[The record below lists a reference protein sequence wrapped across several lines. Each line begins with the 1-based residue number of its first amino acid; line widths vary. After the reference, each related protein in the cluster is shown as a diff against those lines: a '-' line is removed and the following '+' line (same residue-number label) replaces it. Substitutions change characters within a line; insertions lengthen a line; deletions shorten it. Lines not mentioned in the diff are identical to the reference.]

1 MPPFQPEGDEDEEP
15 KALRQCFGYPML
27 WPESQIRLGAGS
39 TAPRITPPVVPGPS
53 HVVPDPDPDMQMAQ
67 DPNDDDDDVNVEAYI
82 NTAYCD
88 GLDDLDQGPSDKR
101 QTITKRLSFHSQET
115 PPDAAW
121 TEPPRGFISP
131 TTLHKVV
138 EKQNAIPMK
147 KKERKRKNK
156 KEIESQPPP
165 VTKPIRAQDGP
176 PRHKGLN
183 HIVHTMGEPM
193 LNERML
199 KACSADMR
207 SLHDS
212 ILYLEQRQL
221 DENDS
226 TYPLY
231 MAKVPKG
238 KGFVEAAPADI
249 MLLRFADIF
258 DLFHMYR
265 LYQTFVRLFSLSIQM
280 QIIRDKTPG
289 IVVVDPYYMRES
301 QLSKLAG
308 RNAAINYLS
317 DVMTSNIGKDL
328 LLAYFPE

>member
-1 MPPFQPEGDEDEEP
+1 
-15 KALRQCFGYPML
+15 
-27 WPESQIRLGAGS
+27 
-39 TAPRITPPVVPGPS
+39 VVA
-53 HVVPDPDPDMQMAQ
+53 DPDPDMQMAQ
-67 DPNDDDDDVNVEAYI
+67 DPNDDDDEVDVDAYI

-88 GLDDLDQGPSDKR
+88 GLNDLEEGPSDKR

-115 PPDAAW
+115 PPDVAW
-121 TEPPRGFISP
+121 TEPPRGKPGNFISP
-131 TTLHKVV
+131 KTLLKVV

-156 KEIESQPPP
+156 KETGSQPPP

-183 HIVHTMGEPM
+183 HIMHTMGEPM

-207 SLHDS
+207 TLHDS

-221 DENDS
+221 AKNDS
-226 TYPLY
+226 THPLY

-238 KGFVEAAPADI
+238 KGFIEAAPADS

-265 LYQTFVRLFSLSIQM
+265 LYQTRVCLFSLSIQM
-280 QIIRDKTPG
+280 HIIRDKTPG
-289 IVVVDPYYMRES
+289 IAVVDPYYMRES
-301 QLSKLAG
+301 QLSILAG
-308 RNAAINYLS
+308 RNAATNYLS
-317 DVMTSNIGKDL
+317 GVMMSNIGKDL

>member
-1 MPPFQPEGDEDEEP
+1 
-15 KALRQCFGYPML
+15 
-27 WPESQIRLGAGS
+27 
-39 TAPRITPPVVPGPS
+39 
-53 HVVPDPDPDMQMAQ
+53 
-67 DPNDDDDDVNVEAYI
+67 
-82 NTAYCD
+82 
-88 GLDDLDQGPSDKR
+88 
-101 QTITKRLSFHSQET
+101 LSFHSQET

-121 TEPPRGFISP
+121 TEPPRGKPENFISP
-131 TTLHKVV
+131 KTLLKVV
-138 EKQNAIPMK
+138 EKQNVIPMK

-156 KEIESQPPP
+156 KEIESQPPL

-183 HIVHTMGEPM
+183 HIVHTIGEPM

-221 DENDS
+221 AENDS

-238 KGFVEAAPADI
+238 KGFIEAASADI

-265 LYQTFVRLFSLSIQM
+265 LY
-280 QIIRDKTPG
+280 
-289 IVVVDPYYMRES
+289 
-301 QLSKLAG
+301 
-308 RNAAINYLS
+308 
-317 DVMTSNIGKDL
+317 
-328 LLAYFPE
+328 